1 VAMTASMA
9 FQGPGPQIYGIVITR
24 IDRAMKTINPY
35 TQDLYGREVDGWYWV
50 LLEEEFRD
58 CSIRYRAKGQE
69 HAASIADRLA
79 ETADDVPAQLM
90 QEYQDLWNDIFDYPD
105 CQSPAVL
112 TYEELEDELACGYSP
127 ENATAFV
134 LECISRI
141 TGARAQ

>member
-1 VAMTASMA
+1 MA
-9 FQGPGPQIYGIVITR
+9 GIGSCLKKNSGIVLSDIV
-24 IDRAMKTINPY
+24 P
-35 TQDLYGREVDGWYWV
+35 V
-50 LLEEEFRD
+50 
-58 CSIRYRAKGQE
+58 GQE
-69 HAASIADRLA
+69 HAASITDRLA

>member
-1 VAMTASMA
+1 MA
-9 FQGPGPQIYGIVITR
+9 GIGSCLKKNSGIVLSDIAPR
-24 IDRAMKTINPY
+24 
-35 TQDLYGREVDGWYWV
+35 GRNTPPP
-50 LLEEEFRD
+50 
-58 CSIRYRAKGQE
+58 SP
-69 HAASIADRLA
+69 DRLA
-79 ETADDVPAQLM
+79 ETADEVPAQLM

-141 TGARAQ
+141 TGA